1 MKFLF
6 QVTIDLLQIPLQS
19 STQGL
24 NALFENLPTNH
35 MLTLRMDVPETWDVQ
50 QAYAIQDT
58 NNLRCNSRNGCGD
71 DDDVL
76 ADEGTTDQV
85 GSENA
90 TIEYG

>member
-1 MKFLF
+1 
-6 QVTIDLLQIPLQS
+6 
-19 STQGL
+19 
-24 NALFENLPTNH
+24 
-35 MLTLRMDVPETWDVQ
+35 MDVPETWDVQ